1 MARLLDWIPGLSI
14 IGRSPL
20 TGPRT
25 IGGGSTESL
34 EGYVQTVSSPFG
46 LWRWQFSLRPMRKA
60 LFRRYRGLVT
70 ALHGGAN
77 AVRVTFCDPDGMT
90 WEESG
95 VTATSE
101 EIRAGL
107 PWSNGASFSNGENWS
122 VGRPWED
129 VSVAAAKG
137 DTTISISGNH
147 WGHNVLGG
155 EQIGFVPLHLGMYVV
170 TEIVERGDAL
180 SSPSTPTQIRIWPP
194 LRKALKTTDH
204 VTLTPVMAM
213 RLESEAAATA
223 TRGSR
228 LAEGNTMTLIEVD
241 DETVRARFAD

>member
-1 MARLLDWIPGLSI
+1 MARLLDWINGLSI
-14 IGRSPL
+14 IARSPL

-25 IGGGSTESL
+25 VGSASTESL
-34 EGYVQTVSSPFG
+34 AGYVQTVSSPFG
-46 LWRWQFSLRPMRKA
+46 LWRWQFTLRPMRKA

-77 AVRVTFCDPDGMT
+77 AVRVTFCDPDGLT

-101 EIRAGL
+101 EIRAGV

-122 VGRPWED
+122 VGRPWET
-129 VSVAAAKG
+129 VAVDAAKG
-137 DTTISISGNH
+137 DTTIAIYGEH
-147 WGHNVLGG
+147 WGNDLVGG
-155 EQIGFVPLHLGMYVV
+155 EQIGFVPFHFGMYVI
-170 TEIVERGDAL
+170 TEVIARGDAGV
-180 SSPSTPTQIRIWPP
+180 SPATPSQYRIWPP
-194 LRKALKTTDH
+194 LRKAVAVDEY

-223 TRGSR
+223 SRGSR
-228 LAEGNTMTLIEVD
+228 LAEGSSLTLVEVQ
-241 DETVRARFAD
+241 DEDVREYFAD